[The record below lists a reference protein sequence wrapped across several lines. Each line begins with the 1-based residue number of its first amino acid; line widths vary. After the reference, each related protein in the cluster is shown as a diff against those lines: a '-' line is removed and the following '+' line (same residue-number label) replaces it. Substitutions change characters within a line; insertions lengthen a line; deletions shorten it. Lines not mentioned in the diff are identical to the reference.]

1 MSKVN
6 LEPVRAH
13 VEILQLVKRKE
24 AELKELKEN
33 SRAFVEEA
41 MGGGDEGELDGEVVI
56 TWKRYKKRQ
65 FQQAKFAEAKPEL
78 AEEYTELVEGSSFTV
93 VK

>member
-1 MSKVN
+1 MPKVN

-13 VEILQLVKRKE
+13 VEILQMIARKE
-24 AELKELKEN
+24 ADLKELKEN
-33 SRAFVEEA
+33 SRAAVEEA
-41 MGGGDEGELDGEVVI
+41 MGSEEEGELDDKLVI

-65 FQQAKFAEAKPEL
+65 FQQKKLAEAKPEL
-78 AEEYTELVEGSSFTV
+78 VEEYTELVEASTFTV